1 MSDNIRVSKIGSDFK
16 IYKNDNFKMMIDVC
30 KYTYEKMILD
40 LEKET
45 KIKYIENVEFST
57 LMANIVSDKKTSNLN
72 LESMMILQKWI
83 DLICQLMLDKT
94 STDLKNK
101 KLNRFFKISSNFN
114 KKISKLLAKEEVV

>member
-45 KIKYIENVEFST
+45 KIQYIENVEFST

-114 KKISKLLAKEEVV
+114 KKISKLLVKEEVV